1 MRLCVSFNE
10 IDSDICAKFI
20 QTECIFNTNF
30 VQTECT
36 LNTSFGEVFR
46 VKSDDVYEGDYDV
59 IPRVYQQ
66 VLPTKDKLMLDNV
79 TVEIIPLAKVI
90 NVSNGYT
97 VTIG

>member
-1 MRLCVSFNE
+1 MSLCVSFNE

-79 TVEIIPLAKVI
+79 TVEIIPLSKVI